1 MVSVKVIFEKF
12 DILFY
17 ALEEI
22 TDNPKIWDDVAL
34 TRAFGLLQY
43 LNSFVFCFCFFICLF
58 HKILEQSSIL
68 SMILQ
73 NTKTD
78 FSFGVGKIA

>member
-12 DILFY
+12 DILFD

-22 TDNPKIWDDVAL
+22 TDNPKIWDDAAL
-34 TRAFGLLQY
+34 TQASGLLQY
-43 LNSFVFCFCFFICLF
+43 LNSFVFCFFICLF

-68 SMILQ
+68 YMILQ

-78 FSFGVGKIA
+78 LSFGLER